1 MKHDHQAKDRPDAK
15 SEEMPVDRNPQ
26 GGNWKPIG
34 DLARRLVEKA
44 VSGE

>member
-1 MKHDHQAKDRPDAK
+1 MKHDTQAQDRPEAEP
-15 SEEMPVDRNPQ
+15 EEMPVDRNPQ

>member
-1 MKHDHQAKDRPDAK
+1 MKHDPQAKDRPDAK
-15 SEEMPVDRNPQ
+15 PEPMSVDPSPH

-44 VSGE
+44 VAGE

>member
-1 MKHDHQAKDRPDAK
+1 VKHDTQAKDRHDAEPEK
-15 SEEMPVDRNPQ
+15 MPVDRNSQ

-44 VSGE
+44 VAGE